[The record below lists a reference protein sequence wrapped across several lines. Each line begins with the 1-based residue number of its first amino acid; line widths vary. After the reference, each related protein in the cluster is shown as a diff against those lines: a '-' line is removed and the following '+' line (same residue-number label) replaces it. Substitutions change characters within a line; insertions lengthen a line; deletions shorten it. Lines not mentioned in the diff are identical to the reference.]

1 MALNTHEIVATHINQ
16 MFDRSCVVRGLEYKV
31 VLTITSKT
39 HDPNPNLK
47 KGMHKMEWRK
57 IPDST
62 FFSGPVALSD

>member
-1 MALNTHEIVATHINQ
+1 MC
-16 MFDRSCVVRGLEYKV
+16 SGLQYKA

-39 HDPNPNLK
+39 HNPNPNLK

-62 FFSGPVALSD
+62 FFQDQ